1 MSLWMQRRMAQGPE
15 RSEHLRE
22 DGKIAEMAGA
32 DDRYSMVLRAFMEHR
47 PQLRRII
54 AGMGLGAAD
63 AEDILQ
69 EVSIEALRRD
79 QPFGQDGE
87 ATRWITRI
95 TINRCLLEYRKRQR
109 FVRNAALA
117 VQRREAPVSRAD
129 GLVQDAIQREEIEAM
144 RKALPELDGT
154 LLVPV
159 VLQYF
164 CGMTSDEIGKVL
176 GISGPAVRTRVRE
189 ARMILAKRLERLE
202 R

>member
-1 MSLWMQRRMAQGPE
+1 
-15 RSEHLRE
+15 LRE
-22 DGKIAEMAGA
+22 HGKIAEMAGEG
-32 DDRYSMVLRAFMEHR
+32 DRCSMSLRVFMEHR
-47 PQLRRII
+47 AQLRRII
-54 AGMGLGAAD
+54 AGTGLGAAD

-87 ATRWITRI
+87 ATSWITRI

-109 FVRNAALA
+109 FVRNAAIA
-117 VQRREAPVSRAD
+117 AQRREAPVSRGD

-144 RKALPELDGT
+144 RKALPELDAAM
-154 LLVPV
+154 LVPL
-159 VLQYF
+159 VLQYL
-164 CGMTSDEIGKVL
+164 CGLTSEQIGEML

-202 R
+202 RK